1 MTLHPELQKAM
12 ALTDADRQRILDRI
26 QGVTQTQTEYKPSP
40 NAWSVGEVL
49 HHLIL
54 IEVSISK
61 LFNKLIK
68 ENQRVVGASDV
79 MRVEDMQYGADR
91 PQQAPEFGM
100 PSFKRSIGD
109 LLAEL
114 GTTRERTMQTL
125 AGYTGEDPSELRW
138 KHQRFG
144 DIGMAHWAR
153 FIGLHEGHHLR
164 QIEHIM
170 ATAGFPRLQCP
181 IT

>member
-12 ALTDADRQRILDRI
+12 TLTDADRRRIMARV
-26 QGVTQTQTEYKPSP
+26 QGITQMQADYRPAP
-40 NAWSVGEVL
+40 DAWSVGEVL

-68 ENQRVVGASDV
+68 ENQRMVGATDTR
-79 MRVEDMQYGADR
+79 RVEDMQYAAER
-91 PQQAPEFGM
+91 PQQAPEFGA
-100 PSFKRSIGD
+100 PSPGRPVVD

-114 GTTRERTMQTL
+114 AATRERTKQTL
-125 AGYTGEDPSELRW
+125 AQYVGAAPSELRW

-144 DIGMAHWAR
+144 DMGMPHWAR
-153 FIGLHEGHHLR
+153 FIGLHEGHHLQQVER
-164 QIEHIM
+164 IM
-170 ATAGFPRLQCP
+170 ATPEFPQKSAEC
-181 IT
+181 